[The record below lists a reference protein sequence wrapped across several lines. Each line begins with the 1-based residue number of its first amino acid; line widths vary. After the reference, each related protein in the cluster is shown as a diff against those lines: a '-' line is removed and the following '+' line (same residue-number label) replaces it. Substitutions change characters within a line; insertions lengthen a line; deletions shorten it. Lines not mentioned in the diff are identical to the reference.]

1 MSLTG
6 PLAANGKMSLVAMQV
21 WEADINAQG
30 GLLGRPV
37 KLVYYDDQSKP
48 AEVPA
53 IYSKLLDIDK
63 VDLIVSGYASTQ
75 IAAAMPIAIGRNKL
89 FVSLFGT
96 GINDTFKYDKYF
108 AMIPNGPTPKP
119 AFTRGFFKVA
129 EAQNPKPET
138 IALAYADAEFGQNAC
153 EGARENAKASGFKIV
168 YDKSYPPATVD
179 FSPIVRAIQA
189 RNPDLLVICSYPL
202 DTVGMI
208 KTINEIGFKPKMW
221 GGAMVGLQATAFKTQ
236 LGPLLN
242 GVVNFETWLPV
253 KSMEFPGSMELLK
266 KYQER
271 AGAAGTDPLGYYMP
285 VWAYADLQV
294 LGQAIA
300 ATKSLNDD
308 VLAAYM
314 HEAHVQHRGRRGEIR
329 ADRRMD
335 GGADARRPISEHQG
349 QQRRRLPRHQNG
361 SDRLSAAVQKRR
373 GDLSVP
379 ECDSKI
385 EPAPLRQTSPACE
398 GRRHDLQKTAECG
411 RFAALFQNR
420 HCCDVAPL
428 FGRLSPCRR
437 LDWSQPR
444 GLLTKERALNMKSY
458 ILAAALAAAT
468 FAVPMA
474 AQAQSI
480 PEGIVHGGSV
490 GMNTAGPV
498 GAVVGGALGGVVGGF
513 EGLFGIRP
521 INASYSDG
529 QPHGPYHHG
538 VRHTYR
544 RVHRKPAAT

>member
-1 MSLTG
+1 MPVKAEEPIKIGFGMSLTG

-53 IYSKLLDIDK
+53 IYSKLLDVDK

-75 IAAAMPIAIGRNKL
+75 IAAAMPVAIGRKKL

-96 GINDTFKYDKYF
+96 GINNVFNYDKYF

-129 EAQNPKPET
+129 EVQKPKPET

-153 EGARENAKASGFKIV
+153 EGARENAKASGFNIV
-168 YDKSYPPATVD
+168 YDKSYPPSTVD
-179 FSPIVRAIQA
+179 FTPIVRAIQA

-208 KTINEIGFKPKMW
+208 KTIRELGFKPKMW

-271 AGAAGTDPLGYYMP
+271 APEPPAPIRSATTCRCGPMP
-285 VWAYADLQV
+285 TCRCSARRSPQPRASTTTCSPNTCARRRSRPWS
-294 LGQAIA
+294 
-300 ATKSLNDD
+300 ATSNS
-308 VLAAYM
+308 VRSAN
-314 HEAHVQHRGRRGEIR
+314 GRRSGR
-329 ADRRMD
+329 WPPSSR
-335 GGADARRPISEHQG
+335 
-349 QQRRRLPRHQNG
+349 
-361 SDRLSAAVQKRR
+361 
-373 GDLSVP
+373 
-379 ECDSKI
+379 
-385 EPAPLRQTSPACE
+385 TSPATASMTSAT
-398 GRRHDLQKTAECG
+398 RR
-411 RFAALFQNR
+411 
-420 HCCDVAPL
+420 
-428 FGRLSPCRR
+428 RR
-437 LDWSQPR
+437 
-444 GLLTKERALNMKSY
+444 
-458 ILAAALAAAT
+458 
-468 FAVPMA
+468 
-474 AQAQSI
+474 
-480 PEGIVHGGSV
+480 
-490 GMNTAGPV
+490 
-498 GAVVGGALGGVVGGF
+498 
-513 EGLFGIRP
+513 
-521 INASYSDG
+521 
-529 QPHGPYHHG
+529 
-538 VRHTYR
+538 
-544 RVHRKPAAT
+544 